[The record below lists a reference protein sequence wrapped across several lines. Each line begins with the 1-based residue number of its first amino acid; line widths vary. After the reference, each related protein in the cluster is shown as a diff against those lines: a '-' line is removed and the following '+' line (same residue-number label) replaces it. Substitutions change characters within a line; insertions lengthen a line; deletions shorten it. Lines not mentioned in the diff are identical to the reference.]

1 MCFLTH
7 CWRPARPAVCRN
19 VECGRSPETEF
30 PRSYPAQYW
39 PYHQC
44 TESPKKEHV
53 TWNIHQPMLQNNS
66 GSSGSVL
73 LCPSAGEGKAYPA
86 QMFRHS
92 MKLFFMTVWRLCDH
106 IVQFSWLVSVG
117 NSFRST
123 HLWPGVPWCNS
134 NRGQNCWAQT
144 CSPMF
149 IQTGCE
155 SSANTFVLNRYLLWY
170 KKNKKKTNLPFIET
184 YLSILC
190 VRCWNVSAI
199 QCGIL

>member
-1 MCFLTH
+1 
-7 CWRPARPAVCRN
+7 
-19 VECGRSPETEF
+19 
-30 PRSYPAQYW
+30 
-39 PYHQC
+39 
-44 TESPKKEHV
+44 
-53 TWNIHQPMLQNNS
+53 MLQNNS

-92 MKLFFMTVWRLCDH
+92 MKQFFMTVWRLCDH

-149 IQTGCE
+149 TQTGCE
-155 SSANTFVLNRYLLWY
+155 SSTNTFVLNRWTRRLLALIQ
-170 KKNKKKTNLPFIET
+170 KTQTSPSLRLT
-184 YLSILC
+184 YRSFALDVGMSLQYSAGFYS
-190 VRCWNVSAI
+190 RCLVAI
-199 QCGIL
+199 DGHSPPMPSPAV